1 MTKFD
6 LFLNNSKELQ
16 NKFTFNPLLYGSLGL
31 EVLTGQNLNSD
42 DIDIL
47 IPELYLKGEKWEDFK
62 SYLEQLGYVLIDA
75 HEHTFIKGGT
85 KYSYAS
91 IEELEKFAGI
101 FLADISEREKSNIHY
116 KLLDLKQYLAV
127 YEASSKDGYRQNKK
141 ESADFKKIDF
151 IKSFL

>member
-31 EVLTGQNLNSD
+31 EVLTGQNFNSD

-47 IPELYLKGEKWEDFK
+47 IPELFLKGEKWEDFK
-62 SYLEQLGYVLIDA
+62 SYLEQLGYVMIDA
-75 HEHTFIKGGT
+75 HEHTFIKDRT

-101 FLADISEREKSNIHY
+101 SQSEISERINSNIHY
-116 KLLDLKQYLAV
+116 KILNLKQYLTV
-127 YEASSKDGYRQNKK
+127 YEASSKDGYRHNKK
-141 ESADFKKIDF
+141 EYADLKKIED
-151 IKSFL
+151 